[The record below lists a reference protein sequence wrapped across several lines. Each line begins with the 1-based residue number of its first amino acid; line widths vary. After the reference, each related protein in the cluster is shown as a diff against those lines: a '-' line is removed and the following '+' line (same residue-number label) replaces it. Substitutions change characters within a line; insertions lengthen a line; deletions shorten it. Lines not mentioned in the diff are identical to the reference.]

1 MKKND
6 LKHLVVLVVV
16 VALSVV
22 VTACK
27 SSTKNVPPPAPAPPA
42 ETESMAPDVAPTEP
56 PADFVTEEPETEEL
70 PGDTAELNRLAQE
83 RGWIRDAFYEYDSST
98 LTDQARDALQSS
110 ASWLKG
116 YPQYG
121 LLVEGHCDERGTEQY
136 NLALGDRRAAAA
148 RDYLVSLGI
157 DASRIRTI
165 SYGEERPFDTGT
177 TEAAYAKNRRAHL
190 VLTR

>member
-1 MKKND
+1 MKKID
-6 LKHLVVLVVV
+6 LKQLVVLLVVA
-16 VALSVV
+16 ALSVV

-27 SSTKNVPPPAPAPPA
+27 SSTKNVPPPAPEPPM
-42 ETESMAPDVAPTEP
+42 ESESAAPDVAPTEP

-70 PGDTAELNRLAQE
+70 PGDTTELNRLAQE

-98 LTDQARDALQSS
+98 LTDQARDALQAS

-177 TEAAYAKNRRAHL
+177 SEAAYAKNRRAHL

>member
-1 MKKND
+1 MKTSLMKQ
-6 LKHLVVLVVV
+6 LLVLVVV
-16 VALSVV
+16 VAVGILIP
-22 VTACK
+22 ACK
-27 SSTKNVPPPAPAPPA
+27 SSTKNVPPPAPPEPVEMTPA
-42 ETESMAPDVAPTEP
+42 EPAPTEP

-70 PGDTAELNRLAQE
+70 PSDTSELNRLAQE
-83 RGWIRDAFYEYDSST
+83 RGWIRDAFFEYDSST
-98 LTDQARDALQSS
+98 LTDQAREALQAS

-136 NLALGDRRAAAA
+136 NLALGDRRAASA

-177 TEAAYAKNRRAHL
+177 TEAAFAKNRRAHL

>member
-1 MKKND
+1 MKKTSIQQ
-6 LKHLVVLVVV
+6 LLVLIVV
-16 VALSVV
+16 VALSIG

-27 SSTKNVPPPAPAPPA
+27 SSTKDMPPPAPPEPVETAPA
-42 ETESMAPDVAPTEP
+42 EPEVTEP

-70 PGDTAELNRLAQE
+70 PSDTSELNRLAQE
-83 RGWIRDAFYEYDSST
+83 RGWIRDAFFEYDSSA
-98 LTDQARDALQSS
+98 LTDQAREALQAS

-136 NLALGDRRAAAA
+136 NLALGDRRAASA

-177 TEAAYAKNRRAHL
+177 TEGAYAKNRRAHL

>member
-1 MKKND
+1 MKMKKN
-6 LKHLVVLVVV
+6 LKQFLVLIAVLI
-16 VALSVV
+16 LSIG

-27 SSTKNVPPPAPAPPA
+27 SSTKDVPPPAPPPPA
-42 ETESMAPDVAPTEP
+42 VEPEPVEPAVEP

-70 PGDTAELNRLAQE
+70 PGDTTELNRLAQE
-83 RGWIRDAFYEYDSST
+83 RGWIKDAFFEYDSST
-98 LTDQARDALQSS
+98 LTQQAREALQAS

-136 NLALGDRRAAAA
+136 NLALGDRRANAA

-157 DASRIRTI
+157 DANRVRTI

-177 TEAAYAKNRRAHL
+177 TEAAFAKNRRAHL